1 MTRPALFK
9 NSAGFTLAE
18 VMVAI
23 LIMMVGMVGLLQAI
37 GVAFEQ
43 NLRNQQREQAVYLG
57 EKYMNDLRGKSFD
70 SYSVSPAHYTPLSV
84 ASTFRGGGGRYT
96 VERNV
101 TDISTDGLTKQL
113 DVTVKWTFKTVQ
125 YQNRVVAPISQAPN

>member
-9 NSAGFTLAE
+9 NSDGFTLAE

-43 NLRNQQREQAVYLG
+43 NLRSQMREQAVYLG

-84 ASTFRGGGGRYT
+84 TGSVRGGGTYT
-96 VERNV
+96 VERDV
-101 TDISTDGLTKQL
+101 TNLSTDGLTKQL
-113 DVTVKWTFKTVQ
+113 QVTVKWTIKRVE
-125 YQNRVVAPISQAPN
+125 YQNRVVAPISQTPN